1 MVNRL
6 YLIPVILATCLI
18 VCSSSPAGGQGRR
31 AGAPEEVD
39 HLPQSP
45 APVLPARRRLPLQ
58 HHPGH
63 VRPEA
68 NGGRLGEHRLLRGL
82 HLPVVSPGPAPSHR
96 TSFTFCYLF
105 YVLIMYL
112 IYDGTASL
120 WLHLFIFFAETSTVY
135 VKNNI
140 GRVGVFTSL

>member
-1 MVNRL
+1 
-6 YLIPVILATCLI
+6 
-18 VCSSSPAGGQGRR
+18 
-31 AGAPEEVD
+31 
-39 HLPQSP
+39 
-45 APVLPARRRLPLQ
+45 
-58 HHPGH
+58 
-63 VRPEA
+63 
-68 NGGRLGEHRLLRGL
+68 
-82 HLPVVSPGPAPSHR
+82 VVSPGPAPSHR